1 MHWSNDSFYNS
12 MVQNNNVCKPRNSE
26 PQKHLVADVN
36 FSISRV
42 FQNFKKNDLQR
53 LSQILV
59 GGGDRREVYNTKRLK
74 KISPISIYQH
84 PTKPRLHLPPFIRIY
99 LGCVKERTHFFL
111 FPFHILWDFLLL
123 LIFPLSFWHNKG
135 DPFFNRRD

>member
-1 MHWSNDSFYNS
+1 MHWSDVSFYNS

-26 PQKHLVADVN
+26 PQKRLVADMN

-42 FQNFKKNDLQR
+42 FQNFKKIDLQR
-53 LSQILV
+53 LSQIL
-59 GGGDRREVYNTKRLK
+59 GGNRREVYNIKLLK

-123 LIFPLSFWHNKG
+123 LIFSLSFWHNKG
-135 DPFFNRRD
+135 DLIFIRRD